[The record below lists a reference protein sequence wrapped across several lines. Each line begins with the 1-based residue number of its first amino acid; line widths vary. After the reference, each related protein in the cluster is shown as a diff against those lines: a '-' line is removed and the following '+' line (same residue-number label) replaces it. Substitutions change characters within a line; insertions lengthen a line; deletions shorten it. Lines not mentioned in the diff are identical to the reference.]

1 MINKLANDIARAAQ
15 LKLVMINSEMEKQA
29 ELQKQADLMET
40 LRALGAQAGDGLRNF
55 GTAAGESLRNF
66 GAQTS
71 EALAPYIAKAKEGLS
86 AAGAKA
92 KEGLSA
98 AGAKAKEGLS
108 AAGAKTKQ
116 GIDTAVDQAKAFK
129 QSIENVPVMQ
139 DRINNSLAQTDTGL
153 GKLRDA
159 LSKDSSDATLAYT
172 LNLTGNGG
180 AGAKANNIN
189 EALLNYTN
197 KQKRIKDLSSIVQE
211 LQGSTSGIN
220 DNLSQLISGLENKG
234 YALGAGGALA
244 GGLGGL
250 GLGSLRGSGASQ
262 SDSGNTKKNKKNK

>member
-40 LRALGAQAGDGLRNF
+40 LRALGAQAGDGLRN
-55 GTAAGESLRNF
+55 L

-98 AGAKAKEGLS
+98 AGAKAKREF
-108 AAGAKTKQ
+108 GA
-116 GIDTAVDQAKAFK
+116 AVDQANAFK
-129 QSIENVPVMQ
+129 QSIENVPVMK

-159 LSKDSSDATLAYT
+159 LSKDSSDATLAYA